1 MRAIQ
6 IVLETHGLQQIL
18 RSLDGDAEK
27 VLDVAARNIE
37 RIAKDLAP
45 IDTGAL
51 KNSIHVI
58 KERPLERII
67 ADGVEY
73 GIYQEF
79 GTSRMGAQPFL
90 VPAVERVRKGF
101 AKAWELLFQ

>member
-58 KERPLERII
+58 KEKPLERII

-73 GIYQEF
+73 GIYQEY
-79 GTSRMGAQPFL
+79 GTTRMGAQPFMT
-90 VPAVERVRKGF
+90 PAVERER
-101 AKAWELLFQ
+101 AQLEAAWKELLS